1 MENDIKLYALSTC
14 IHCKNTKEFLEKCGV
29 EYDCVYVDELQ
40 GEERQKMVEEIKKIN
55 PKLSFPTVIINGK
68 IIVGFKKDQITEAL
82 NQS

>member
-14 IHCKNTKEFLEKCGV
+14 IHCKNAKEFLEKCGV

-40 GEERQKMVEEIKKIN
+40 GDERQKMVEEIKKIN
-55 PKLSFPTVIINGK
+55 PKLSFPTVIVNGT

-82 NQS
+82 KQS